1 MFTVFFISWNFILRI
16 AKKITKTAN
25 IRSRKNFVPHGIAL
39 E

>member
-16 AKKITKTAN
+16 AEKITKTAN
-25 IRSRKNFVPHGIAL
+25 IRSRKVPHGIAL